1 MCAGE
6 TLSSS
11 ICSLD
16 ENFKS
21 LGGGGAWSGRFYETI
36 LSSLSPTFFSSV
48 SCAVF
53 PGGSVLERFISLAS
67 QQDLKGCSPAFQGL
81 ALVSACGLSK
91 CFKDCQHPRPSG
103 AFFHARFKIKAL
115 RTVK

>member
-21 LGGGGAWSGRFYETI
+21 LGGGGRGQAASMKPFF
-36 LSSLSPTFFSSV
+36 LLSPPRFSPPFLVPFS
-48 SCAVF
+48 

-91 CFKDCQHPRPSG
+91 CFKDRQHPRPSG
-103 AFFHARFKIKAL
+103 AFSHARFKIKAL